1 MNFSITDLTK
11 NIIPPETFSD
21 ISYDLLN
28 EVVMNIDKVLLQE
41 FIKALK
47 TNEHT
52 DLVITGNIGVGKSTI
67 CQLLSSLLSF
77 VDNKIKINTY
87 PEYIRLKV
95 DKVKDVGELMLQLR
109 SDKQISVE
117 TFQHF
122 ILDFWYMILSAK
134 DYKSKHLSLYER
146 LPEDSLYCFAKRS
159 YENKEISEDGWM
171 RLQRRYNEIKQDFN
185 IFEKKDCVTF
195 RVNNESSLV
204 NTLSEI
210 MKIVIEQTKN
220 KHSKADGFVDVKPND
235 KLYIILEVKPT
246 IYQQRIKIRN
256 RDSEQSLSTTVLEE
270 YGSFY

>member
-109 SDKQISVE
+109 SDKHLCRNIP
-117 TFQHF
+117 TFHLRF
-122 ILDFWYMILSAK
+122 LVYDFVS
-134 DYKSKHLSLYER
+134 ER
-146 LPEDSLYCFAKRS
+146 L
-159 YENKEISEDGWM
+159 
-171 RLQRRYNEIKQDFN
+171 QIK
-185 IFEKKDCVTF
+185 
-195 RVNNESSLV
+195 
-204 NTLSEI
+204 TLEFI
-210 MKIVIEQTKN
+210 
-220 KHSKADGFVDVKPND
+220 
-235 KLYIILEVKPT
+235 
-246 IYQQRIKIRN
+246 
-256 RDSEQSLSTTVLEE
+256 
-270 YGSFY
+270 